1 MGQSANNKGYGVR
14 GSIESW
20 QQEIANNVAGNP
32 FMMLGVAVALS
43 APIIHLINAESFGVH
58 IFGVAQQAKQP
69 SPILQVLS
77 MVILMKSV

>member
-1 MGQSANNKGYGVR
+1 M
-14 GSIESW
+14 
-20 QQEIANNVAGNP
+20 AGNP